1 MYNNLNLINIFNK
14 RFIRDFIFLIKI
26 SFFILF
32 SYNFNIKKSDINL
45 DLDNEFPPIYEE
57 NINFSNYTS
66 NIKPIALYY
75 PEFNNFNF
83 NYTNKTNINTN
94 QNSITKLK
102 NQIELAKNHGI
113 YGFAIHFIFDFNN
126 KYLDDIN
133 IFLEKEI
140 DFPFFL
146 IWKNNNFNNLYN
158 SLNNDNNN
166 NNENKINK
174 IIFKKFAKQIN
185 NFIIRKIY
193 IKINNKPILAIENP
207 LIISNKKLLTLRN
220 IFKQN
225 GIDDLYIICPLT
237 NYQLLNRTNQ
247 FDAFYD
253 FPKYEILNSNKSM
266 FNIYYYSGII
276 YKNIKYNGSNFQ
288 YNLFR
293 SSLVE
298 TNLIP
303 KENGLK
309 FYSLEKFYILNKI
322 IIEST
327 KNNFKTTHGFI
338 LLNSWNDYENGNYLE
353 PDKIYGYAALN
364 SFSKAL
370 FNLSFRDNNYN
381 NLYLKNI
388 CVIAIQAH
396 IFFEDIT
403 YEIINKTNNIPVQFD
418 LYVTTVSESKKL
430 YIEQIIQKYSNAS
443 KYTINIVENKG
454 RDVLPFITQMKNH
467 YKKYKY
473 ICHIHTKKTQK
484 FPITGNLWRKYL
496 YNNLLGSKE
505 IISEILYDFEINDNL
520 GFVFPDT
527 YYNIIKGVKDFESIN
542 FKHHIENIEYIN
554 FVAERMLKN
563 RKIGNRLIFPSG
575 DMFWAKIDSIH
586 QIFEIK
592 FIKMFPKEIGQ
603 LNKTIMHAIE
613 RIWLYLVKLNGYF
626 FKTLFK
632 IY

>member
-14 RFIRDFIFLIKI
+14 RFIRDFIFLLKI

-225 GIDDLYIICPLT
+225 GINDLYIICPLT

-388 CVIAIQAH
+388 CIIAIQAH

>member
-14 RFIRDFIFLIKI
+14 RFIRDFIFLLKI

-94 QNSITKLK
+94 QNKITKLK

-185 NFIIRKIY
+185 NFIMRKIY

-225 GIDDLYIICPLT
+225 GINDLYIICPLT

-430 YIEQIIQKYSNAS
+430 YIEQIIQKYSNAN
-443 KYTINIVENKG
+443 KYIINIVENKG

-520 GFVFPDT
+520 GFAFPDT

-592 FIKMFPKEIGQ
+592 FIKMFPREIGQ

>member
-94 QNSITKLK
+94 QNKITKLK

-388 CVIAIQAH
+388 CIIAIQAH

>member
-94 QNSITKLK
+94 QNKITKLK

-430 YIEQIIQKYSNAS
+430 YIEQIIQKYSNAN

-520 GFVFPDT
+520 GFAFPDT

>member
-94 QNSITKLK
+94 QNKITKLK

-225 GIDDLYIICPLT
+225 GINDLYIICPLT

-327 KNNFKTTHGFI
+327 KNNFKTTRGFI

-430 YIEQIIQKYSNAS
+430 YIEQIIQKYSNAN